1 MSETNRC
8 AKCGGPRVTVGHG
21 SLGIV
26 YDHAFTPAPA
36 EPSERMGAPKCS
48 HGLLLAD
55 ECPGCT
61 MENPAL
67 VYGCQSCA
75 ALRAEV
81 ERLRAALTEIVDQCG
96 GPAERIALAAL
107 AIGVEPEGVRV
118 SAW

>member
-55 ECPGCT
+55 ECPDCGA
-61 MENPAL
+61 M
-67 VYGCQSCA
+67 VVA
-75 ALRAEV
+75 ALPHPPLCEKC
-81 ERLRAALTEIVDQCG
+81 Q
-96 GPAERIALAAL
+96 PIAREARK
-107 AIGVEPEGVRV
+107 P
-118 SAW
+118 